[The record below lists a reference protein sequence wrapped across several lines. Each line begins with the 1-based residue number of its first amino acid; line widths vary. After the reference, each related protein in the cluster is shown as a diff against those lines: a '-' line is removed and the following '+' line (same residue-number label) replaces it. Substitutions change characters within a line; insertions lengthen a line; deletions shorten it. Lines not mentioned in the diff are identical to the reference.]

1 MIVNIN
7 ESAERLWT
15 VLGQI
20 PLNRADRIT
29 IENDLKLLYSE
40 AKKAQ
45 ETKKVDEAE
54 EVDKEMQEPCQNQ
67 PAATPSET

>member
-45 ETKKVDEAE
+45 EVKKAEKAE
-54 EVDKEMQEPCQNQ
+54 ETDKETHEPCQNQ
-67 PAATPSET
+67 PAATPS

>member
-7 ESAERLWT
+7 ESAERLWA

-20 PLNRADRIT
+20 PLNRADRIA
-29 IENDLKLLYSE
+29 IEGDLKLLYSE

-45 ETKKVDEAE
+45 EAE